1 MILAIDVG
9 NTHIV
14 LGCLEGDRILSVAR
28 MTSDVHKTE
37 HEYAVSIR
45 DILAFRGVD
54 VAALEGAILSSVVW
68 PLNDTLVHAVELLTG
83 RPPLMVGRGL
93 KTGLDIRIDDP
104 GQVGADLV
112 VGAVAALAIAPPP
125 LIVIDMGTATTI
137 MVDNDKGEFIGGV
150 IVPGVGISL
159 NALGTNASKL
169 PKINLTAPAKVIN
182 GQTVEAMQSGTVY
195 GQAGLLDGIIR
206 RMTKELGYP
215 CKVVATGGLAK
226 LIVPYCETPIVLDND
241 LMLKGLRLIYEKN
254 KSE

>member
-1 MILAIDVG
+1 MILAIDMG
-9 NTHIV
+9 NTHTEIGLLDGEKTV
-14 LGCLEGDRILSVAR
+14 FSSRVATDLNK
-28 MTSDVHKTE
+28 TSS
-37 HEYAVSIR
+37 EYAVMMHALFEIHDV
-45 DILAFRGVD
+45 DITKI
-54 VAALEGAILSSVVW
+54 EGAIISSVV
-68 PLNDTLVHAVELLTG
+68 
-83 RPPLMVGRGL
+83 PPLTYEIRDAVKFAAKVTPLIVGPGIRTGL
-93 KTGLDIRIDDP
+93 KIRIEDP
-104 GQVGADLV
+104 KALGADLV
-112 VGAVAALAIAPPP
+112 VDAVAANELYGYPN
-125 LIVIDMGTATTI
+125 IVIDMGTATTI

-206 RMTKELGYP
+206 RMTRELGYP

-226 LIVPYCETPIVLDND
+226 LIVPYCETEIVLDND

-254 KSE
+254 KAE